1 MKRFLFLLITTT
13 LIFGCKKYEDGP
25 LLSLR
30 SKKARLCQRWEI
42 TGMDENEK
50 PVDLKGFFQSF
61 TFKKGGEFEL
71 YTLSDGYQYE
81 SRGDWEFN
89 NGKDKLMLSFSS
101 GGYYLVE
108 LKKLTKKE
116 LTLERVYIDEDKNEI
131 IYREFY
137 KLRD

>member
-71 YTLSDGYQYE
+71 YTLSDGYQNE

-108 LKKLTKKE
+108 QKKTH
-116 LTLERVYIDEDKNEI
+116 
-131 IYREFY
+131 
-137 KLRD
+137 